1 MKGDTMANYEMT
13 REAWM
18 RYQQRL
24 RAASDGRWHWPLSLS
39 GYDQRPDLDALE
51 RAELATLVGHI
62 EGGHRNLVY
71 QLIRAAMLTSTALTR
86 LVAPLCDVLDATG
99 ALGQPRQMTLRLLL
113 QETHRRKLAHWGW
126 ERPDW
131 LALLGTDA
139 ELFWKRHH
147 VVRECRQQVI
157 AVCYLLTGCTDFR
170 PCWVNHQ
177 RLATTI
183 FGKASVEKAILRVED
198 ALHAPGG
205 HEFPQL
211 PGLLSQ
217 VLLANRS
224 PLLEDLTFGG
234 LDELYRTGVNATS
247 RPQLSRI
254 SQALVSLGML
264 EKPIGE
270 SEYLHSEWVTWC
282 RRWRDTSQ
290 LTERVRQEYYPELL
304 RAGRW
309 LAQAYPGVQS
319 PAQWDRSIAQAYME
333 ALDQM
338 VERQWTSLEGHAQKE
353 AGKGSAPLSPIHK
366 WRQVRALRTFFRDC
380 QRWGWLTLDFDP
392 RTSFVLASMQASGF
406 YRRSSSLL
414 PYVHPGWAGW
424 CERWREASSLPD
436 LTRDTYYSFL
446 LGVGCWLAGAH
457 PEVHTPEQWTE
468 QVAADYVA
476 ALSRSV
482 KGSSKPLKSSTQKQ
496 YLLTLRAFFRECQRQ
511 FGLIYAFEPGQ
522 HLRL

>member
-1 MKGDTMANYEMT
+1 MAYQMT

-24 RAASDGRWHWPLSLS
+24 QAVADGRWRWPLDLA
-39 GYDQRPDLDALE
+39 GYDHRPDLDVLE

-71 QLIRAAMLTSTALTR
+71 ELMRAAMLTSTALTR
-86 LVAPLCDVLDATG
+86 LVAPLCDVLDAIG

-113 QETHRRKLAHWGW
+113 QEIHRRQQAHWGW
-126 ERPDW
+126 DRPDW

-147 VVRECRQQVI
+147 VVRECRQQVV
-157 AVCYLLTGCTDFR
+157 AVCYLLTGYTDFR
-170 PCWVNHQ
+170 PCLVSHL
-177 RLATTI
+177 RLARTI
-183 FGKASVEKAILRVED
+183 FGKASVEKAIQRIED
-198 ALHAPGG
+198 ALHDSVD

-217 VLLANRS
+217 ALLANRS
-224 PLLEDLTFGG
+224 PLLEDLTFDG
-234 LDELYRTGVNATS
+234 LNELYRTGVPPTS
-247 RPQLSRI
+247 RPQLSKI
-254 SQALVSLGML
+254 SRALVSLGML

-270 SEYLHSEWVTWC
+270 SEFLRSEWVSWC
-282 RRWRDTSQ
+282 RRWRDTSR
-290 LTERVRQEYYPELL
+290 LTEQVRRDYYAELL

-309 LAQAYPGVQS
+309 LAQVYPSVQS
-319 PAQWDRSIAQAYME
+319 PAQWDRSMAHAYME
-333 ALDQM
+333 VIDQM
-338 VERQWTSLEGHAQKE
+338 VKRQWTSLEERAQKR
-353 AGKGSAPLSPIHK
+353 AGKESAPLSPIHK

-392 RTSFVLASMQASGF
+392 RTSFVLASERVPGS

-414 PYVHPGWAGW
+414 SAVHPEWASW
-424 CERWREASSLPD
+424 CQRWRDTSSLPD
-436 LTRDTYYSFL
+436 LQRDSYYTFL
-446 LGVGCWLAGAH
+446 LGVGCWLVGHH
-457 PEVHTPEQWTE
+457 PEVCRPEQWTE

-476 ALSRSV
+476 ALSRSA
-482 KGSSKPLKSSTQKQ
+482 KGSSRPLKSSTQKQ
-496 YLLTLRAFFRECQRQ
+496 YLLTLRAFFHECQRQ
-511 FGLIYAFEPGQ
+511 FGLTYAFEPKR